1 MVGLFQT
8 GVQLHSQA
16 AKRLTRNLASEASLE
31 EQSRGCK
38 HIFELKRSR
47 KAVTSFV
54 IFMQWFLIPLM
65 GWRLTELTEPQSY
78 GHGMLLCARHACR
91 YIYSSTTLCT
101 TNLDPNSNL

>member
-16 AKRLTRNLASEASLE
+16 AKQLTRNLASEASLE
-31 EQSRGCK
+31 EQSCGCK

-54 IFMQWFLIPLM
+54 ISMQWFLIPLM

-78 GHGMLLCARHACR
+78 GHGMLCCK
-91 YIYSSTTLCT
+91 
-101 TNLDPNSNL
+101 